1 MLDSKAV
8 CHKPILG
15 LFLLLAL
22 ILTASCA
29 HLGHDQL
36 SASSSGLPERV
47 TVPSVPFYP
56 QEAYHCGP
64 TALAMLL
71 SWSHSD
77 FTLQELVS
85 EVYIPERRG
94 SLQPALLSAAR
105 RRNRLAYPIQGVNAL
120 LQEIAAGHPVVV
132 LQNLGLSWVPRWHY
146 AVPIGYD
153 LKKGTIT
160 LHSGNIEAR
169 EIKWSLFVRTWSR
182 ADYWGLVVLPP
193 TDLPA
198 SADERSYL
206 NAVLGLEQ
214 AGQWGGAARA
224 YAAALQRWPYSL
236 GAIIGLGNSHYAIGD
251 LIGAEQAFRNAT
263 ETHPQ
268 SGEAFNNLAHV
279 LSDLDRY
286 SEALEMAR
294 RAIALGGHR
303 KPIYHQTL
311 CEIKKSEL
319 RKR

>member
-1 MLDSKAV
+1 MLDIKAV

-15 LFLLLAL
+15 FFLLLSL

-29 HLGHDQL
+29 HLGHEQW
-36 SASSSGLPERV
+36 ASSRSDLPERV
-47 TVPSVPFYP
+47 MVPSVPFYP

-85 EVYIPERRG
+85 EVYIPERQG
-94 SLQPALLSAAR
+94 SLQPELMSAAR
-105 RRNRLAYPIQGVNAL
+105 RRNRLAYPIQGMNAL
-120 LQEIAAGHPVVV
+120 LQELAAGHPVVL

-153 LKKGTIT
+153 LRKETIT

-169 EIKWSLFVRTWSR
+169 EIKWSLFVRTWGR

-193 TDLPA
+193 DDLPA
-198 SADERSYL
+198 SADERSYIK
-206 NAVLGLEQ
+206 AVLGLEQ
-214 AGQWGGAARA
+214 AGQWEGTASA

-236 GAIIGLGNSHYAIGD
+236 GAIIGLGNSRYEIGD
-251 LIGAEQAFRNAT
+251 LVGAEQVFRKAT
-263 ETHPQ
+263 KTHSR

-279 LSDLDRY
+279 LADLDRY

-294 RAIALGGHR
+294 CAISLGGPR
-303 KPIYHQTL
+303 RPIYHQTL
-311 CEIKKSEL
+311 CEIEESEIS
-319 RKR
+319 KH

>member
-1 MLDSKAV
+1 MLDSKAI

-15 LFLLLAL
+15 LLLLAL

-29 HLGHDQL
+29 HLGHDQW
-36 SASSSGLPERV
+36 SSSSSGLPERV
-47 TVPSVPFYP
+47 MVPSVPFYP
-56 QEAYHCGP
+56 QKAYHCGP

-105 RRNRLAYPIQGVNAL
+105 RRNRLAYPIQGMNAL
-120 LQEIAAGHPVVV
+120 LQELAAGHPVVV

-146 AVPIGYD
+146 AVTIGYD

-160 LHSGNIEAR
+160 LHSGNIETR
-169 EIKWSLFVRTWSR
+169 EIKWSLFVRTWRR

-193 TDLPA
+193 NDLPA

-206 NAVLGLEQ
+206 KAVLGLEQ
-214 AGQWGGAARA
+214 AGQWEGAARA
-224 YAAALQRWPYSL
+224 YAAALQRWPCSL
-236 GAIIGLGNSHYAIGD
+236 RAIIGLGNSHYAIGD

-279 LSDLDRY
+279 LADLDRY
-286 SEALEMAR
+286 SEALQMAR
-294 RAIALGGHR
+294 CAIALGGPR

-311 CEIKKSEL
+311 REIKKSEVS
-319 RKR
+319 KR

>member
-1 MLDSKAV
+1 MLDSMTV
-8 CHKPILG
+8 CHKSIHS
-15 LFLLLAL
+15 LFILLAL

-29 HLGHDQL
+29 HMGYDQESL
-36 SASSSGLPERV
+36 SDLGLPERT

-64 TALAMLL
+64 AALAMLL

-77 FTLQELVS
+77 FSLQELVS
-85 EVYIPERRG
+85 EVYIPERQG
-94 SLQPALLSAAR
+94 TLQPALLSAAR
-105 RRNRLAYPIQGVNAL
+105 QRNRLAYPFRGMDAL
-120 LQEIAAGHPVVV
+120 LQELAAGHPVVV

-153 LKKGTIT
+153 LRKRTIT

-169 EIKWSLFVRTWSR
+169 EIKWSLFIRTWRR

-193 TDLPA
+193 SGLPA

-206 NAVLGLEQ
+206 KAVLGLEQ
-214 AGQWGGAARA
+214 AGQWEGAARA

-236 GAIIGLGNSHYAIGD
+236 GAIIGLGNSYYSNGD

-279 LSDLDRY
+279 LVELDRY
-286 SEALEMAR
+286 SEALEMASH
-294 RAIALGGHR
+294 AITLGGPR
-303 KPIYHQTL
+303 EQIYYQTL
-311 CEIKKSEL
+311 CEIQKPKLSE
-319 RKR
+319 R

>member
-8 CHKPILG
+8 CQKPALG

-29 HLGHDQL
+29 HVGHEQW
-36 SASSSGLPERV
+36 ASSRSDLPERV
-47 TVPSVPFYP
+47 MVPSVPFYP

-94 SLQPALLSAAR
+94 SLQPELMSAAR
-105 RRNRLAYPIQGVNAL
+105 RRNRLAYPIQGMNAL
-120 LQEIAAGHPVVV
+120 LQELAAGHPVVV

-153 LKKGTIT
+153 LNKGTIT

-169 EIKWSLFVRTWSR
+169 EIKWSLFVRTWRR

-193 TDLPA
+193 NDLPA
-198 SADERSYL
+198 SADERSYIK
-206 NAVLGLEQ
+206 AVLGLEQ
-214 AGQWGGAARA
+214 AGQWEGAASA

-236 GAIIGLGNSHYAIGD
+236 GAIIGLGNSRYEIGD
-251 LIGAEQAFRNAT
+251 LVGAEQAFRKAT
-263 ETHPQ
+263 KTHSQ

-279 LSDLDRY
+279 LADLDRY

-294 RAIALGGHR
+294 CAIALGGPR
-303 KPIYHQTL
+303 ESIYIQTL
-311 CEIKKSEL
+311 CEIERSEL
-319 RKR
+319 SKP

>member
-1 MLDSKAV
+1 MRDSKAF

-22 ILTASCA
+22 VLTDGCA
-29 HLGHDQL
+29 HVGHEQW
-36 SASSSGLPERV
+36 ASSRSDLPKRV
-47 TVPSVPFYP
+47 MVSSVPFYP

-71 SWSHSD
+71 GWSHSD
-77 FTLQELVS
+77 FTLEELVS
-85 EVYIPERRG
+85 EVYIPEKRG

-105 RRNRLAYPIQGVNAL
+105 RLNRLAYPIHGMNAL
-120 LQEIAAGHPVVV
+120 LQELAAGHPVVI

-160 LHSGNIEAR
+160 LHSGNIEAK
-169 EIKWSLFVRTWSR
+169 EIKWSLFIRTWKR

-193 TDLPA
+193 NDLPA
-198 SADERSYL
+198 SADEKSYL
-206 NAVLGLEQ
+206 KAALGLEH
-214 AGQWGGAARA
+214 AGQWEGAGRA

-236 GAIIGLGNSHYAIGD
+236 GAIMGLGNSHYAMGD

-263 ETHPQ
+263 EAHPQ

-279 LSDLDRY
+279 LADLERY
-286 SEALEMAR
+286 AEAVEMAR
-294 RAIALGGHR
+294 CAIALGGPR
-303 KPIYHQTL
+303 KSIYDQTL
-311 CEIKKSEL
+311 CEIEKSQHSNP
-319 RKR
+319 